1 MMLYRDIVIKALA
14 VEIVP
19 LLKEFADQVLTAVY
33 GPNWYAAYGRNILR
47 NHNSFKIVDS
57 MIEVGIKPLKAL
69 DINSLFFLFY
79 PSERVENGDHLECK
93 IYSGA
98 MDVVGKYYHWSDEQI
113 RGIRRIYT
121 IRNQAVESRYDQDD
135 MIPDEMYR
143 IIGKQETDWLY
154 ELEALMQIIKP
165 SFNLEEYRR
174 MLGEAVMK
182 KMYHRALC
190 A

>member
-79 PSERVENGDHLECK
+79 PYERVENGD
-93 IYSGA
+93 Y
-98 MDVVGKYYHWSDEQI
+98 
-113 RGIRRIYT
+113 
-121 IRNQAVESRYDQDD
+121 
-135 MIPDEMYR
+135 
-143 IIGKQETDWLY
+143 
-154 ELEALMQIIKP
+154 
-165 SFNLEEYRR
+165 LEEGDV
-174 MLGEAVMK
+174 LVLNDTKVMPA
-182 KMYHRALC
+182 RIF
-190 A
+190 

>member
-1 MMLYRDIVIKALA
+1 MMLYRDIVITA
-14 VEIVP
+14 VVKEIVP
-19 LLKEFADQVLTAVY
+19 ILKEFTDEVLTEVY
-33 GPNWYAAYGRNILR
+33 GQNWYEVYGRNILK
-47 NHNSFKIVDS
+47 NYKWFKNVERR
-57 MIEVGIKPLKAL
+57 IEVGIKPLEVM
-69 DINSLFFLFY
+69 DIDSLFFLFY
-79 PSERVENGDHLECK
+79 PYERVENGDHLECK

-182 KMYHRALC
+182 KMYHMALC